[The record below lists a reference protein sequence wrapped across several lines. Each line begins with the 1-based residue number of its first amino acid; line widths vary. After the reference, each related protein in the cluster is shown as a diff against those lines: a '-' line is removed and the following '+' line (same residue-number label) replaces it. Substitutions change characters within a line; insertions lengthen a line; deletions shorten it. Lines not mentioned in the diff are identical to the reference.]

1 MIRILIADD
10 HPIVRQRLRQILAE
24 GFPRAVIE
32 EANDTTSLLT
42 EALNSEWDIIISDLA
57 MPGGGGLYAL
67 EKLKM
72 TKPEIPFVIVST
84 YSEDQYASRAVSSG
98 AEAFINKDN
107 ADDQLVFKVREI
119 LEKRREETGAP
130 KDSM

>member
-1 MIRILIADD
+1 MLIADD

-24 GFPRAVIE
+24 GFPKAIVE

-42 EALNSEWDIIISDLA
+42 EALSNDWDIIISDLA

-72 TKPEIPFVIVST
+72 AKPEVPFLIVST
-84 YSEDQYASRAVSSG
+84 YSEDQYAARAITSG

-107 ADDQLVFKVREI
+107 ADEQLVVKVREI
-119 LEKRREETGAP
+119 LERRREETGTP
-130 KDSM
+130 KDSL

>member
-1 MIRILIADD
+1 MVRMLIADD

-24 GFPRAVIE
+24 GFPRAIVE

-42 EALNSEWDIIISDLA
+42 EALGSDWDIIISDLA

-72 TKPEIPFVIVST
+72 AKPEIPFLIVST
-84 YSEDQYASRAVSSG
+84 YSEDQYASRAINSG

-107 ADDQLVFKVREI
+107 ADEQLVVKVREI
-119 LEKRREETGAP
+119 LERRREETGAP
-130 KDSM
+130 KDSL